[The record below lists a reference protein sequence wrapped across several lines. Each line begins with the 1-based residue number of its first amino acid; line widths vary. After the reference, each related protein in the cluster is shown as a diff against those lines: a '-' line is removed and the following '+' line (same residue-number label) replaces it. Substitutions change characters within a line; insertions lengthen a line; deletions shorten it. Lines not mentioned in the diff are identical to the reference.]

1 MEIERKWHML
11 RAPELPALTHTMMY
25 QSYLSL
31 TPQLRIR
38 KYADLMHGAPDTFD
52 LTVKS
57 EGILAREEII
67 KPLTEEEYNIL
78 LAMAGDYP
86 PIVKDHRTYDWQGHT
101 LEYSTVDADGGAG
114 FTYAEVEFPDLAAAE
129 AFQAPAWFGEETTE
143 KPAYRMKS
151 YWRDT
156 RLEGE
161 KKT

>member
-38 KYADLMHGAPDTFD
+38 KYTDLMHGAPDTFD

-101 LEYSTVDADGGAG
+101 LEFSVVDPERPEG
-114 FTYAEVEFPDLAAAE
+114 FPYAEIEFDTIEAAK
-129 AFQAPAWFGEETTE
+129 AFQAPEWFGEEITE
-143 KPAYRMKS
+143 KAVFRMRA
-151 YWRDT
+151 YWRET
-156 RLEGE
+156 RLDA
-161 KKT
+161 KH